1 MFPFSKEQGLVSV
14 STRNIDP
21 GSAELSS
28 EPGAG
33 FSTSELWDRVGHGE
47 ISTEELADKLE
58 IIVSPLF
65 LDIALSKLTAFS
77 RSSPTSDSTLKPNIN
92 NKYKYK
98 KVNDKE
104 KKNKYK

>member
-14 STRNIDP
+14 STRNTDP
-21 GSAELSS
+21 GSAEQISGCCELSS

-33 FSTSELWDRVGHGE
+33 FSSSELWDRVGHGE

-58 IIVSPLF
+58 IIVSTLF

-92 NKYKYK
+92 N
-98 KVNDKE
+98 
-104 KKNKYK
+104 